1 MIVCTGPQSPLN
13 YRMEICKELAVI
25 DTGGYHSGQTRGGLG
40 PADWQVCE
48 EGEAVEDVAHLI
60 SPAH

>member
-1 MIVCTGPQSPLN
+1 
-13 YRMEICKELAVI
+13 MEICKELAVI

-60 SPAH
+60 SLAH